1 MATYTIIIA
10 KQKEEYF
17 IYPGSTT
24 LWKLNPGDQI
34 QFINTIGTEVA
45 VTVNIP
51 GLIKGGLSKSALT
64 TKKPKTTKTVDKIAV
79 PNNLLAFEFPI
90 LIENTAGNP
99 PLKFFGGPKM
109 VPTDP
114 AF

>member
-1 MATYTIIIA
+1 MATYTIMIA
-10 KQKEEYF
+10 KQKGEYF

-24 LWKLNPGDQI
+24 LWKLNQGDQI

-51 GLIKGGLSKSALT
+51 GLIKGGLSKSALKT
-64 TKKPKTTKTVDKIAV
+64 KTTEAVGTIAV